1 MTDKIDTK
9 SRHTTKAGGNIFADL
24 GFEPSEAEMLLAKSK
39 DDIALIKAMKRQLMS
54 VISDWMEDKGH
65 KQLEAA
71 KLLHISRPR
80 VSDVVNLKTEK
91 FSLDSLVMM
100 VASTGK
106 HVKMTIEQK

>member
-39 DDIALIKAMKRQLMS
+39 DDIAQIKAMKRQLMS